1 MCRHHHTYSCPL
13 TRAQNPHTRTHGDS
27 PQSQHLQ
34 KYPRSDIL
42 VQARTRPHT
51 DFLKRRNTQPPH
63 YLGTGSLLPGVCPH
77 FPGVHTDLHSGVW
90 GQPEWGTHSWKYT
103 PSPRVPWD
111 IPTGWW
117 SQRHDSVSETLG
129 DTQCQ
134 SPTAGLKGTQIPRH
148 TGDTHTPS
156 TYSNSQHNPPLELPV

>member
-1 MCRHHHTYSCPL
+1 MQTP
-13 TRAQNPHTRTHGDS
+13 P
-27 PQSQHLQ
+27 HLQ
-34 KYPRSDIL
+34 LPTDTGTESTHTDTWGLAPVLTLTEISTPDIL
-42 VQARTRPHT
+42 VQARTRQHT
-51 DFLKRRNTQPPH
+51 DFLKRRNTQPH

-77 FPGVHTDLHSGVW
+77 SSGVHTDLHSDVW

-111 IPTGWW
+111 TPTGWW

-134 SPTAGLKGTQIPRH
+134 SPTVGLKGTQTPRH
-148 TGDTHTPS
+148 TGDTRTPS
-156 TYSNSQHNPPLELPV
+156 TYGNSQYSPPLELPV